1 MPPTGETGTPTGT
14 PTVETGTPTDTPTV
28 ETGTPTGIPT
38 VETGTPTDTLTGVV
52 GTLQRRWTALATG
65 GMRPFWMAV
74 VVVLGMQLLG
84 LLAYSTFLY
93 HRFDLT
99 DDFGTYSQAWWLI
112 GHGHLNPVDTIQAP
126 PYPFWQSH
134 FELALWP
141 LALLGRLWS
150 SPLQLLW
157 LQDLAI
163 VATETVTLLWVA
175 RICENRILRRRS
187 LAGGVA
193 LVALVWNPWWY
204 QVASFD
210 VHFEVLG
217 LPFVVWSAY
226 ALWRGRPRVSLVAG
240 AVALLFGDVVSVIVV
255 GVAIA
260 GLLSRRV
267 RRDSGVRW
275 PGALGALSL
284 GWLALIA
291 LVGGNKG
298 SGIVANYGSLVGA
311 SPRAT
316 SVSVLRALVLH
327 PGHAIHRLL
336 HRRDAMGRVVASAGL
351 LGVVTPWG
359 LLVAIGVLGPAALNA
374 NPLFLSP
381 VIAFQTVAV
390 VPFVFVGTVMVLVRI
405 GTGPELPAAAH
416 RIPTDRSG
424 ATRRRR
430 TVVAL
435 GLALAVSVLSLVQSI
450 PLYTSI
456 RTDWWRVDA
465 STAASLRVVLPLVP
479 PGAEVVA
486 SQGVIGRF
494 AQRRSVYPF
503 LASPQAFPVTEPV
516 VVFVVVPSQGIES
529 VSPPAARSAVSALT
543 SRDHARVLFDR
554 SGVDVLVWH
563 PPPGVHTIV
572 LP

>member
-1 MPPTGETGTPTGT
+1 MPPTG
-14 PTVETGTPTDTPTV
+14 

-260 GLLSRRV
+260 GRITPGSRPIRSSADAMAAPV
-267 RRDSGVRW
+267 LPADTMAIAAPSRTASAARTNEESFFRRTPWAGSSSMAITSAAGSTARPPVSPSASGLPTSSTEIPAFSTAWRAPATIS
-275 PGALGALSL
+275 PGAWSPPMASTATGSAAS
-284 GWLALIA
+284 AA
-291 LVGGNKG
+291 PVGR
-298 SGIVANYGSLVGA
+298 A
-311 SPRAT
+311 PRAT
-316 SVSVLRALVLH
+316 SRLRS
-327 PGHAIHRLL
+327 PGGPCTTRSWD
-336 HRRDAMGRVVASAGL
+336 RPRAGAWPQCTA
-351 LGVVTPWG
+351 GTP
-359 LLVAIGVLGPAALNA
+359 N
-374 NPLFLSP
+374 
-381 VIAFQTVAV
+381 
-390 VPFVFVGTVMVLVRI
+390 
-405 GTGPELPAAAH
+405 
-416 RIPTDRSG
+416 
-424 ATRRRR
+424 
-430 TVVAL
+430 
-435 GLALAVSVLSLVQSI
+435 ALASS
-450 PLYTSI
+450 
-456 RTDWWRVDA
+456 A
-465 STAASLRVVLPLVP
+465 
-479 PGAEVVA
+479 
-486 SQGVIGRF
+486 
-494 AQRRSVYPF
+494 
-503 LASPQAFPVTEPV
+503 
-516 VVFVVVPSQGIES
+516 PSWMPSGCGS
-529 VSPPAARSAVSALT
+529 ST
-543 SRDHARVLFDR
+543 SRSSSWGR
-554 SGVDVLVWH
+554 
-563 PPPGVHTIV
+563 P
-572 LP
+572 